1 MKRFIHRFG
10 QHRIKGL
17 LADREF
23 IGDAWIGW
31 LIEQRIPFY
40 RGIRNNSL
48 SENSRGESTSVS
60 HLFRSLKPGEVMN
73 ISGPRCL
80 DSCSVYLSGLRL
92 ADGELLILASHHLNR
107 EAVKIYGLR

>member
-1 MKRFIHRFG
+1 MYRLPLNKRGNSNTRERIALMKRFIHRFG

-31 LIEQRIPFY
+31 LIEQRIPFTSVFATIV
-40 RGIRNNSL
+40 R
-48 SENSRGESTSVS
+48 ENSRGESTSVS

-73 ISGPRCL
+73 IEVAPITWTTNQES
-80 DSCSVYLSGLRL
+80 
-92 ADGELLILASHHLNR
+92 
-107 EAVKIYGLR
+107 